1 MHDGVTLVDRYRLDA
16 RLGAGA
22 MGQVWKA
29 FDLRLN
35 RNVAV
40 KVLRHHGMPEARTAE
55 RFKAEAEIGAAL
67 QHPGIAVVFDAGEQ
81 DGHLFIV
88 MELLAG
94 DDLASVM
101 SRARNGLP
109 IATAMLMAER
119 LADALAAAHSSGI
132 VHRDIKPANIMILE
146 SDRPKIC
153 DFGIAKVVRSPVEPG
168 THGAGTAA
176 YMAPEQ
182 FGGVVNERA
191 DLYSLGCVL
200 YEMLTGDRP
209 FIGDPAELLNQHLHT
224 EPDPPAATRP
234 EIPTELERLVLT
246 LMAKDPVDRP
256 QTAAEVAERLNVL
269 RSGLREP
276 ATASTPLTSAPGG
289 RRPTATIRLH
299 RSPPDR
305 LLRSGTPAGRRT
317 EANEAAVRAIGKLLA
332 DVGIDARIADYSRG
346 PANTTYEIR
355 LGPVATAGEVAGLS
369 DRIAA
374 TVGAADVRVV
384 LDMRS
389 SSPLPGVEA
398 VGIEIPNVPVD
409 AASLGDV
416 IRRVHASE
424 RRPPLALFLGLTGAS
439 IPLTTSLVRM
449 PHLLVAGVDTTVV
462 SGALRTLI
470 TSILMGAPPNEV
482 RLVLIGST
490 VDELDRL
497 CTGLPHML
505 DDVDAKTDL
514 GWVEAEME
522 RRYDDLASVGH
533 RTVDAYNEKVR
544 AGAVPAP
551 AAALGDERLP
561 HPRIIVFVEEVAD
574 LINGAPHE
582 VEDSVSRLAR
592 LGRAVGVHLVLATTR
607 PDDRVMTRRLKAFVP
622 ARLGLP
628 VSSVEQSVK
637 ILEAPG
643 AERLRPG
650 EALFRTAMESP
661 HRFVLAQ
668 ASVEDLTAV
677 VAHYRGD
684 V

>member
-22 MGQVWKA
+22 MGEVWKA

-35 RNVAV
+35 RHVAV
-40 KVLRHHGMPEARTAE
+40 KVLKYHGMPEARTAK
-55 RFKAEAEIGAAL
+55 RFKTEAEIGAAL
-67 QHPGIAVVFDAGEQ
+67 QHPGIAVVFDAGEH

-94 DDLASVM
+94 DDLAAVM

-109 IATAMLMAER
+109 IATAMLIAER
-119 LADALAAAHSSGI
+119 LANALSAAHSSDV
-132 VHRDIKPANIMILE
+132 VHRDIKPANIMILK

-153 DFGIAKVVRSPVEPG
+153 DFGIAKVVRSPMEPG
-168 THGAGTAA
+168 THGVGTAA

-209 FIGDPAELLNQHLHT
+209 FIGDPPELLNQHLHT
-224 EPDPPAATRP
+224 EPAPPSATRP
-234 EIPTELERLVLT
+234 EIPAELDRLVLA

-256 QTAAEVAERLNVL
+256 QTATDVAERLNVL
-269 RSGLREP
+269 RSSLREP
-276 ATASTPLTSAPGG
+276 APAPAPMTSAQVGP
-289 RRPTATIRLH
+289 RPTATIRLH

-317 EANEAAVRAIGKLLA
+317 EANEAAVRAIGKILA
-332 DVGIDARIADYSRG
+332 DAGIDAKIAGYSRG

-374 TVGAADVRVV
+374 AVGAIDVRVI
-384 LDMRS
+384 LDMKS
-389 SSPLPGVEA
+389 SSPLPDVEA
-398 VGIEIPNVPVD
+398 VGIEIPNIPVD
-409 AASLGDV
+409 AVSLGDV

-424 RRPPLALFLGLTGAS
+424 RKLPLALFLGLTGAS
-439 IPLTTSLVRM
+439 TPLTTSLIRM
-449 PHLLVAGVDTTVV
+449 PHLLVAGMNTTVV

-470 TSILMGAPPNEV
+470 TSILMEASPNEV

-490 VDELDRL
+490 VGELDRL
-497 CTGLPHML
+497 CTGLPHI
-505 DDVDAKTDL
+505 VDGVGAKTGL

-522 RRYDDLASVGH
+522 RRYDDLASAGH
-533 RTVDAYNEKVR
+533 RTVDAYNEDVR
-544 AGAVPAP
+544 TGGAPPPAT
-551 AAALGDERLP
+551 ALGDERLP
-561 HPRIIVFVEEVAD
+561 HPRIIVFIEEVVD
-574 LINGAPHE
+574 LLNGAPRAA
-582 VEDSVSRLAR
+582 EDSVSRLAR

-607 PDDRVMTRRLKAFVP
+607 PDDRAITRRLKAFVS
-622 ARLGLP
+622 ARLALP

-643 AERLRPG
+643 AERLRAG
-650 EALFRTAMESP
+650 EAVFRTAMESP